1 MPFFLLKM
9 TFAFSL
15 KGKNDYD
22 TLKKKPF
29 GKDVKKLEKTAL
41 TYLCPDCMAYLRY
54 DGKED
59 KWVCDYCE
67 GKFTMEELEQR
78 GAKTKEDD
86 YEIRPRAEAAEDT
99 ADVAY
104 HYEEN
109 IPQPEEDLS
118 HMRAYICPSCGGE
131 IVTDDVT
138 AATFC
143 VFCGNPTILP
153 KQLEGEYRPA
163 AILPFETDKKDAQK
177 AFLELCK
184 GKKLLPKG
192 YTSEQRLEKITGV
205 YVPFWLFDC
214 KAEFE
219 YHATGENVTTWT
231 DTRFIYTKT
240 DLYHIH
246 RAGRMEFE
254 NIPLDASEK
263 MRDDLMDA
271 LEPFHLEKKK
281 PFDMSY
287 LSGFLAEK
295 YTYEPKDLY
304 DRMTSR
310 ITPGVE
316 HKAAEGG
323 RGYQRVYGMKCHTDF
338 SSDRQTYM
346 LLPVWMLVSKYQ
358 GKDYLFA
365 MNGQTGKIVGELPI
379 SGSRTAKWFCIIFLI
394 CFLISCIIVFAA
406 GGVF

>member
-1 MPFFLLKM
+1 M
-9 TFAFSL
+9 
-15 KGKNDYD
+15 
-22 TLKKKPF
+22 
-29 GKDVKKLEKTAL
+29 EQTAL

-54 DGKED
+54 DGKEG
-59 KWVCDYCE
+59 KWICDYCE
-67 GKFTMEELEQR
+67 GSFTKEELEQR
-78 GAKTKEDD
+78 GAQTKEDS
-86 YEIRPRAEAAEDT
+86 YEVKPRAEA
-99 ADVAY
+99 
-104 HYEEN
+104 EEN
-109 IPQPEEDLS
+109 TAAVEFQYNENVQQPEEDLS
-118 HMRAYICPSCGGE
+118 HMRAYVCPSCGAE
-131 IVTDDVT
+131 IVTDNVT

-163 AILPFETDKKDAQK
+163 AIVPFETDKNDAKQ
-177 AFLELCK
+177 AFLTFCK

-214 KAEFE
+214 RAEFD
-219 YHATGENVTTWT
+219 YHATGENVTTWS

-263 MRDDLMDA
+263 MNDAMMDA
-271 LEPFHLEKKK
+271 LEPFRLEKKQ

-295 YTYEPKDLY
+295 YTYRPKDLY
-304 DRMTSR
+304 DRMTGR

-323 RGYQRVYGMKCHTDF
+323 RGYQRVYGVKCHTDF
-338 SSDRQTYM
+338 SSDKQTYM
-346 LLPVWMLVSKYQ
+346 LLPVWMLISNYK
-358 GKDYLFA
+358 GKEYLFA
-365 MNGQTGKIVGELPI
+365 MNGQTGKIVGELPV
-379 SGSRTAKWFCIIFLI
+379 SGRQTVKWFVLVFLI
-394 CFLISCIIVFAA
+394 AFVITGILALLV
-406 GGVF
+406 GGAF

>member
-1 MPFFLLKM
+1 M
-9 TFAFSL
+9 
-15 KGKNDYD
+15 
-22 TLKKKPF
+22 
-29 GKDVKKLEKTAL
+29 EKTAL
-41 TYLCPDCMAYLRY
+41 TYLCPDCMAYLRF
-54 DGKED
+54 DGKEE
-59 KWVCDYCE
+59 KWVCDYCD
-67 GKFTMEELEQR
+67 GKFSMEELEQR
-78 GAKTKEDD
+78 GLQKEESD
-86 YEIRPRAEAAEDT
+86 YEVKSRAEAEGNS
-99 ADVAY
+99 ADVSFEY
-104 HYEEN
+104 QEN
-109 IPQPEEDLS
+109 ITRPESDLS
-118 HMRAYICPSCGGE
+118 RMRGYICPSCGGE

-163 AILPFETDKKDAQK
+163 AIVPFETDKEDAKK
-177 AFLELCK
+177 AFLNLCK

-214 KAEFE
+214 KADFT
-219 YHATGENVTTWT
+219 YHATGENVSTWT

-246 RAGRMEFE
+246 REGHMEFE

-263 MRDDLMDA
+263 MQDDLMDA
-271 LEPFHLEKKK
+271 LEPFHLDRKKD
-281 PFDMSY
+281 FDMSY

-304 DRMTSR
+304 DRMTGR

-316 HKAAEGG
+316 HKAGEGG
-323 RGYQRVYGMKCHTDF
+323 RDYQRVYGVKCHTDF
-338 SSDRQTYM
+338 SSDKQTYM
-346 LLPVWMLVSKYQ
+346 LLPVWMLISKYQ

-365 MNGQTGKIVGELPI
+365 MNGQTGKIVGELPVS
-379 SGSRTAKWFCIIFLI
+379 SGQTAKWFGIIFAI
-394 CFLISCIIVFAA
+394 TFLIAMVIAMFVV

>member
-1 MPFFLLKM
+1 M
-9 TFAFSL
+9 
-15 KGKNDYD
+15 
-22 TLKKKPF
+22 
-29 GKDVKKLEKTAL
+29 EKTAL

-54 DGKED
+54 DGKEE

-67 GKFTMEELEQR
+67 GRFSMDELEER
-78 GAKTKEDD
+78 GLQQEESD
-86 YEIRPRAEAAEDT
+86 YEVKERAEADENS
-99 ADVAY
+99 ADVSFS
-104 HYEEN
+104 YEEN
-109 IPQPEEDLS
+109 IPQPTDDMS
-118 HMRAYICPSCGGE
+118 HMRGYICPSCGAE

-163 AILPFETDKKDAQK
+163 AILPFETDKEDAKK
-177 AFLELCK
+177 AFLNLCK
-184 GKKLLPKG
+184 GKKLLPPG

-205 YVPFWLFDC
+205 YVPFWVFDC
-214 KAEFE
+214 KADFD
-219 YHATGENVTTWT
+219 YHATGENVSTWS
-231 DTRFIYTKT
+231 DLHFIYTKT

-246 RAGRMEFE
+246 RAGCMEFE

-263 MRDDLMDA
+263 MQDDLMDA
-271 LEPFHLEKKK
+271 LEPFHLEKRKD
-281 PFDMSY
+281 FDMSY

-295 YTYEPKDLY
+295 YTYQPKDLY

-316 HKAAEGG
+316 NKAGEGG
-323 RGYQRVYGMKCHTDF
+323 RAYQRVYGVKCHTDF
-338 SSDRQTYM
+338 SSDKQTYM
-346 LLPVWMLVSKYQ
+346 LLPVWMLISKYQ

-365 MNGQTGKIVGELPI
+365 MNGQTGKIVGELPV
-379 SGSRTAKWFCIIFLI
+379 SGGQAAKWFGIIFAI
-394 CFLISCIIVFAA
+394 TFIIAMAIAMFVT

>member
-1 MPFFLLKM
+1 M
-9 TFAFSL
+9 
-15 KGKNDYD
+15 
-22 TLKKKPF
+22 
-29 GKDVKKLEKTAL
+29 EKTAL
-41 TYLCPDCMAYLRY
+41 TYLCPDCMAYLRF
-54 DGKED
+54 DGKEE
-59 KWVCDYCE
+59 KWVCDYCD
-67 GKFTMEELEQR
+67 GKFSMEELEQR
-78 GAKTKEDD
+78 GLQKEESD
-86 YEIRPRAEAAEDT
+86 YEVKSRAEAEGNS
-99 ADVAY
+99 ADVSFEY
-104 HYEEN
+104 QEN
-109 IPQPEEDLS
+109 ITRPESDLS
-118 HMRAYICPSCGGE
+118 RMRGYICPSCGGE

-163 AILPFETDKKDAQK
+163 AIVPFETDKEDAKK
-177 AFLELCK
+177 AFLNLCK

-205 YVPFWLFDC
+205 FVPFWLFDC
-214 KAEFE
+214 KADFT
-219 YHATGENVTTWT
+219 YHATGENVSTWT

-246 RAGRMEFE
+246 REGRMEFE

-263 MRDDLMDA
+263 MQDDLMDA
-271 LEPFHLEKKK
+271 LEPFHLDRKKD
-281 PFDMSY
+281 FDMSY

-304 DRMTSR
+304 DRMTGR

-316 HKAAEGG
+316 HKAGEGG
-323 RGYQRVYGMKCHTDF
+323 RDYQRVYGVKCHTDF
-338 SSDRQTYM
+338 SSDKQTYM
-346 LLPVWMLVSKYQ
+346 LLPVWMLISKYQ

-365 MNGQTGKIVGELPI
+365 MNGQTGKIVGELPVS
-379 SGSRTAKWFCIIFLI
+379 SGQTAKWFGIIFAI
-394 CFLISCIIVFAA
+394 TFLITMAIAMFVV

>member
-1 MPFFLLKM
+1 M
-9 TFAFSL
+9 
-15 KGKNDYD
+15 
-22 TLKKKPF
+22 
-29 GKDVKKLEKTAL
+29 EKTAL
-41 TYLCPDCMAYLRY
+41 TYLCPDCMAYLRF
-54 DGKED
+54 DGKEE
-59 KWVCDYCE
+59 KWVCDYCD
-67 GKFTMEELEQR
+67 GKFSMEELEQR
-78 GAKTKEDD
+78 GLQKEESD
-86 YEIRPRAEAAEDT
+86 YEVKSRAEAEGNS
-99 ADVAY
+99 ADVSFDY
-104 HYEEN
+104 QEN
-109 IPQPEEDLS
+109 ISQPESDLS
-118 HMRAYICPSCGGE
+118 HMRGYICPSCGGE

-163 AILPFETDKKDAQK
+163 AIVPFETDKEDAKK
-177 AFLELCK
+177 AFLNLCK
-184 GKKLLPKG
+184 GKKLLPRG

-214 KAEFE
+214 KADFT
-219 YHATGENVTTWT
+219 YHATGENVSTWT

-246 RAGRMEFE
+246 REGRMEFE

-263 MRDDLMDA
+263 MQDDLMDA
-271 LEPFHLEKKK
+271 LEPFHLDRKKD
-281 PFDMSY
+281 FDMSY

-310 ITPGVE
+310 IIPGVE
-316 HKAAEGG
+316 HKAGEGG
-323 RGYQRVYGMKCHTDF
+323 RDYQRVYGVKCHTDF
-338 SSDRQTYM
+338 SSDKQTYM
-346 LLPVWMLVSKYQ
+346 LLPVWMLISKYQ

-365 MNGQTGKIVGELPI
+365 MNGQTGKIVGELPVS
-379 SGSRTAKWFCIIFLI
+379 SGQTAKWFGIIFAI
-394 CFLISCIIVFAA
+394 TFLITMAIAMFVV

>member
-1 MPFFLLKM
+1 M
-9 TFAFSL
+9 
-15 KGKNDYD
+15 
-22 TLKKKPF
+22 
-29 GKDVKKLEKTAL
+29 EKTAL

-54 DGKED
+54 DGKEG

-86 YEIRPRAEAAEDT
+86 YEIRPRAEAEEDT

-177 AFLELCK
+177 AFLNLCK

-214 KAEFE
+214 KADFE

-323 RGYQRVYGMKCHTDF
+323 RGYQRVYGVKCHTDF
-338 SSDRQTYM
+338 SSDQQTYM
-346 LLPVWMLVSKYQ
+346 LLPVWMLVSRYQ

-365 MNGQTGKIVGELPI
+365 MNGQTGKIVGAADRRQN
-379 SGSRTAKWFCIIFLI
+379 GSASSF
-394 CFLISCIIVFAA
+394 
-406 GGVF
+406 

>member
-1 MPFFLLKM
+1 M
-9 TFAFSL
+9 
-15 KGKNDYD
+15 
-22 TLKKKPF
+22 
-29 GKDVKKLEKTAL
+29 EKTAL
-41 TYLCPDCMAYLRY
+41 TYLCPSCMAYLRY
-54 DGKED
+54 DGKES
-59 KWVCDYCE
+59 KWVCDYCDSR
-67 GKFTMEELEQR
+67 FTMEELEQR
-78 GAKTKEDD
+78 GLQKEESD
-86 YEIRPRAEAAEDT
+86 YEVKQRAEADENS
-99 ADVAY
+99 ADVSFS
-104 HYEEN
+104 YEEN

-118 HMRAYICPSCGGE
+118 HMRGYVCPSCGAE

-163 AILPFETDKKDAQK
+163 AILPFETDKEDAKK
-177 AFLELCK
+177 AFLNLCK
-184 GKKLLPKG
+184 GKKLLPPG

-214 KAEFE
+214 KADFT
-219 YHATGENVTTWT
+219 YHATGENVSTWA

-246 RAGRMEFE
+246 REGRMEFE

-263 MRDDLMDA
+263 MQDDLMDA

-304 DRMTSR
+304 DRMTCR

-316 HKAAEGG
+316 HKAGEGG
-323 RGYQRVYGMKCHTDF
+323 RGYQRVYGVKCHTDF
-338 SSDRQTYM
+338 SSDKQTYM
-346 LLPVWMLVSKYQ
+346 LLPVWMLISKYQ

-365 MNGQTGKIVGELPI
+365 MNGQTGKIVGELPVS
-379 SGSRTAKWFCIIFLI
+379 SGQTAKWFGIIFAI
-394 CFLISCIIVFAA
+394 TFLIVMVIACFV

>member
-1 MPFFLLKM
+1 ME
-9 TFAFSL
+9 
-15 KGKNDYD
+15 N
-22 TLKKKPF
+22 
-29 GKDVKKLEKTAL
+29 TAL

-54 DGKED
+54 DGKEK
-59 KWVCDYCE
+59 KWVCDYCD
-67 GKFTMEELEQR
+67 GRFTREELEQR
-78 GAKTKEDD
+78 GAGTKQDD
-86 YEIRPRAEAAEDT
+86 YEVKPEEESAEPAV
-99 ADVAY
+99 DVSY
-104 HYEEN
+104 HFEEN
-109 IPQPEEDLS
+109 VEMSEEDMS

-143 VFCGNPTILP
+143 VFCENPTILP
-153 KQLEGEYRPA
+153 KQLEGNYRPS
-163 AILPFETDKKDAQK
+163 AILPFETNKEDAKQ
-177 AFLELCK
+177 AFLNLCK

-214 KAEFE
+214 KADFD
-219 YHATGENVTTWT
+219 YHATGKNISTWT

-246 RAGRMEFE
+246 RAGSMEFE

-263 MRDDLMDA
+263 MDDAMMDA
-271 LEPFHLEKKK
+271 LEPFHLEKKQ

-295 YTYEPKDLY
+295 YTYGPKDLY
-304 DRMTSR
+304 ERMTGR

-316 HKAAEGG
+316 HKAGENKG
-323 RGYQRVYGMKCHTDF
+323 GYQQVYGVKCHTDF
-338 SSDRQTYM
+338 SSDKQAYV
-346 LLPVWMLVSKYQ
+346 LLPVWMLVSKYA

-365 MNGQTGKIVGELPI
+365 MNGQTGKIVGELPV
-379 SGSRTAKWFCIIFLI
+379 SSSQARKLFLKT
-394 CFLISCIIVFAA
+394 FLISFIITGILAVVL
-406 GGVF
+406 GGVL

>member
-246 RAGRMEFE
+246 RTGRMEFE

-379 SGSRTAKWFCIIFLI
+379 SSSRTAKWFCIIFLI
-394 CFLISCIIVFAA
+394 CFLISGIIVFAA

>member
-1 MPFFLLKM
+1 M
-9 TFAFSL
+9 
-15 KGKNDYD
+15 
-22 TLKKKPF
+22 
-29 GKDVKKLEKTAL
+29 

-54 DGKED
+54 DGKEE

-67 GKFTMEELEQR
+67 GRFSMEELEER
-78 GAKTKEDD
+78 GLQQEESD
-86 YEIRPRAEAAEDT
+86 YEVKERAEADENS
-99 ADVAY
+99 ADVSFS
-104 HYEEN
+104 YEEN
-109 IPQPEEDLS
+109 IPQPEEDMS
-118 HMRAYICPSCGGE
+118 HMRGYICPSCGAE

-163 AILPFETDKKDAQK
+163 AILPFETDKEDAKK
-177 AFLELCK
+177 AFLNLCK
-184 GKKLLPKG
+184 GKKLLPPG

-205 YVPFWLFDC
+205 YVPFWVFDC
-214 KAEFE
+214 KADFD
-219 YHATGENVTTWT
+219 YHATGENVSTWS
-231 DTRFIYTKT
+231 DLHFIYTKT

-263 MRDDLMDA
+263 MQDELMDA
-271 LEPFHLEKKK
+271 LEPFHLDRKKD
-281 PFDMSY
+281 FDMSY

-295 YTYEPKDLY
+295 YTYQPKDLY
-304 DRMTSR
+304 DRMTCR

-316 HKAAEGG
+316 NKAGEGG
-323 RGYQRVYGMKCHTDF
+323 RAYQRVYGVKCHTDF
-338 SSDRQTYM
+338 SSDKQTYM
-346 LLPVWMLVSKYQ
+346 LLPVWMLISKYQ

-365 MNGQTGKIVGELPI
+365 MNGQTGKIVGELPVS
-379 SGSRTAKWFCIIFLI
+379 SGQAAKWFGIIFAI
-394 CFLISCIIVFAA
+394 TFIIAMAIAMFVT

>member
-1 MPFFLLKM
+1 M
-9 TFAFSL
+9 
-15 KGKNDYD
+15 
-22 TLKKKPF
+22 
-29 GKDVKKLEKTAL
+29 EKTAL
-41 TYLCPDCMAYLRY
+41 TYLCPNCMAYLRY
-54 DGKED
+54 DGKES
-59 KWVCDYCE
+59 KWVCDYCDSR
-67 GKFTMEELEQR
+67 FSMEELEQR
-78 GAKTKEDD
+78 GLQKEESD
-86 YEIRPRAEAAEDT
+86 YEVKQRAEADENS
-99 ADVAY
+99 ADVSFS
-104 HYEEN
+104 YEEN
-109 IPQPEEDLS
+109 VPQPEDDLS
-118 HMRAYICPSCGGE
+118 HMRGYICPSCGAE

-163 AILPFETDKKDAQK
+163 AILPFETDKEDAKK
-177 AFLELCK
+177 AFLNLCK
-184 GKKLLPKG
+184 GKKLLPPG

-214 KAEFE
+214 KADFT
-219 YHATGENVTTWT
+219 YHATGENVSTWA
-231 DTRFIYTKT
+231 DPRFIYTKT

-246 RAGRMEFE
+246 REGRMEFE

-263 MRDDLMDA
+263 MQDDLMDA
-271 LEPFHLEKKK
+271 LEPFHLDRKK

-316 HKAAEGG
+316 NKAGEGG
-323 RGYQRVYGMKCHTDF
+323 RAYQRVYGVKCHTDF
-338 SSDRQTYM
+338 SSDKQTYM
-346 LLPVWMLVSKYQ
+346 LLPVWMLISKYQ

-365 MNGQTGKIVGELPI
+365 MNGQTGKIVGELPVS
-379 SGSRTAKWFCIIFLI
+379 SGQTAKWFGIIFAVT
-394 CFLISCIIVFAA
+394 FLIAMVIAMFVV